1 MANLAF
7 ERDLTVVPKE
17 IFVFFVPQ
25 RMPLWYGA
33 EMRSCFEV
41 QGGAPDF
48 AVGQKVRVTGRL
60 AEREVTLTTVV
71 TAYQWDRLFEWQ
83 FQDSYGV
90 RGKQRWEFQQTG
102 GGTKLMMHDH
112 YEMPGSINKIID
124 RLFTHYGVAR
134 RDRSWLDR
142 LQRLAERR

>member
-1 MANLAF
+1 MANLEF
-7 ERDLTVVPKE
+7 VRDFTVPPKE

-33 EMRSCFEV
+33 EMKSCFEV

-48 AVGQKVRVTGRL
+48 AVGQKVRITGRL
-60 AEREVTLTTVV
+60 AKREVRLTTVV

-90 RGKQRWEFQQTG
+90 P
-102 GGTKLMMHDH
+102 L
-112 YEMPGSINKIID
+112 
-124 RLFTHYGVAR
+124 
-134 RDRSWLDR
+134 RD
-142 LQRLAERR
+142 AG

>member
-1 MANLAF
+1 MANLEF
-7 ERDLTVVPKE
+7 VRDFTVSSKE

-33 EMRSCFEV
+33 EMKSCFEV
-41 QGGAPDF
+41 QGGASDF
-48 AVGQKVRVTGRL
+48 ALGQKVRITGRL

-90 RGKQRWEFQQTG
+90 RGKQRWELEQTRS
-102 GGTKLMMHDH
+102 GTKLVMRDH

-124 RLFTHYGVAR
+124 RLFTRYGVAA